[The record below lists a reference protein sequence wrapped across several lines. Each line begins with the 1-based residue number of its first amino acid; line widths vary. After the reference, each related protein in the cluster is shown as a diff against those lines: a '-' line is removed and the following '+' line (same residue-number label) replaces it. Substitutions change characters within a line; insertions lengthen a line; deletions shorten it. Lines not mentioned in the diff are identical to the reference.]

1 MNKIPMFSTSE
12 ARRSIARPAMPFWVW
27 LILGG
32 IVLSTMINVVQD
44 HAMRGDIDHHVR
56 TGELLAY
63 QPGPWALQLGRVC
76 YLLTFAGAAL
86 SLSAQSRIRMG
97 RNYLVLLCLSVAYSF
112 VMAARNLQPSDFLG
126 STFFSMMAPGCA
138 IFSCLIFASADEEAW
153 RTLAGTV
160 AYGSVGISL
169 IVLFEIMQSWS
180 ASRAEAIWRLYTYG
194 SILEISA
201 IVAFGW
207 FAETRRNWL
216 GLIPVAAL
224 IAASIAMQ
232 TRLMIVE
239 LVSLAFF
246 YRLFSPRKLSTRAV
260 VAACLGGLILL
271 WSVYL
276 AWYSPDALR
285 SALPGSAAAFWDRAT
300 EDTRSAQFVN
310 FFAKVPAETFLLGVG
325 IPRPGEFNGG
335 GTRGI
340 DFGYV
345 NILFLG
351 GIPCL
356 ILFFLL
362 HQLPAIRCVGT
373 KFDSLDAACLA
384 SVMTYGVGLFS
395 STVPIP
401 SPGYYILMLL
411 VGRSIMLVQERH
423 CRYVPVYGPTA
434 GRLLKNQDT
443 MAMAGRISRSR
454 GRLMML
460 YGPRRST

>member
-1 MNKIPMFSTSE
+1 MFSTSE
-12 ARRSIARPAMPFWVW
+12 PRRSIARPATPFWVW

-44 HAMRGDIDHHVR
+44 RAMRSDIDHPVGA
-56 TGELLAY
+56 GELLAY
-63 QPGPWALQLGRVC
+63 RPEPWALQLGRIC

-86 SLSAQSRIRMG
+86 SLTAPSRIRMG
-97 RNYLVLLCLSVAYSF
+97 CNYLILLCLSVAYSF
-112 VMAARNLQPSDFLG
+112 VMAARNLQPADFLG

-138 IFSCLIFASADEEAW
+138 IFSCLIFASADKEAW
-153 RTLAGTV
+153 RTVVRTV
-160 AYGSVGISL
+160 AYGSLGISL
-169 IVLFEIMQSWS
+169 IVLFEIVQLRS
-180 ASRAEAIWRLYTYG
+180 ASRAEAIWRLYTY
-194 SILEISA
+194 SSVLEISA
-201 IVAFGW
+201 IVALGW

-216 GLIPVAAL
+216 GLIPVSAL

-246 YRLFSPRKLSTRAV
+246 YRLFSQRKLSSRAV
-260 VAACLGGLILL
+260 VASCLVGLILL
-271 WSVYL
+271 WCVYL
-276 AWYSPDALR
+276 AWYSPNALY

-335 GTRGI
+335 GMRGI

-356 ILFFLL
+356 VLFFLL
-362 HQLPAIRCVGT
+362 HQLPAIRCIGA

-384 SVMTYGVGLFS
+384 SIMTYGVRLLS
-395 STVPIP
+395 STVPNP

-411 VGRSIMLVQERH
+411 VGRSIMLVQERN
-423 CRYVPVYGPTA
+423 RRFVPAYYAPRA
-434 GRLLKNQDT
+434 GQLLENQET
-443 MAMAGRISRSR
+443 VAIAGRISRSR
-454 GRLMML
+454 ERLVKL
-460 YGPRRST
+460 YGPQESA